1 MQDKL
6 ARIEQKIAGIKAEL
20 QKIGKMRPGS
30 LTYQYQ
36 KPKEKK
42 GGFWQISY
50 TYQMKSRT
58 EYVRPEFVQDL
69 KKQIA
74 MFKRF
79 KKLIQLWTD
88 LAIKSSQEKIKLAK
102 LWRSLKL
109 DPLCSLTFPLSL
121 PRVYARGHVFGIPR
135 WRN

>member
-1 MQDKL
+1 MLYYNKKGGCMQEKL
-6 ARIEQKIAGIKAEL
+6 VRIEQNIVRIKEEL
-20 QKIGKMRPGS
+20 QKIGEMRPGS

-69 KKQIA
+69 KKQIV

-79 KKLIQLWTD
+79 KRLMQLWTD
-88 LAIKSSQEKIKLAK
+88 LAIKYSQEKIKLAK
-102 LWRSLKL
+102 ESRAKL
-109 DPLCSLTFPLSL
+109 S
-121 PRVYARGHVFGIPR
+121 
-135 WRN
+135 

>member
-109 DPLCSLTFPLSL
+109 DPLCSLRFPLSL
-121 PRVYARGHVFGIPR
+121 PRVYAREHAFGILP